1 MLQLLKFGIFVNDI
15 VKLIFVLFF
24 CYFGGFLL
32 EHCTQ
37 GRL

>member
-24 CYFGGFLL
+24 CYFWGVF
-32 EHCTQ
+32 C
-37 GRL
+37 